1 MTKKRSI
8 GSAFVADNREVARD
22 TVILRLDF
30 PLNQE
35 VRAGQFAMLH
45 PLRAGCLLPRPFSI
59 LSSDADGLEVLVK
72 RVGKGSDALAGLT
85 PGDEIRVLAPL
96 GNGFDTERLSRAPS
110 ILVAGGVGI
119 VPLHMLAKSL
129 SEASAPV
136 GRLVFGAQT
145 PADLPVE
152 LFGDGTWQ
160 LWVEEGA
167 TGELQHGRVTAGL
180 SQALEEYEDAT
191 VVTCGPTPM
200 MRAVA
205 EMASDA
211 GRQVWVCLEEQM
223 GCGSGV
229 CRSCVLPSRPPTRM
243 LTVCKDGPVFALEDI
258 EFLSSAE
265 VAL

>member
-1 MTKKRSI
+1 MTQRSI
-8 GSAFVADNREVARD
+8 GSAVVADNRRVARD
-22 TVILRLDF
+22 TVVLRLDF
-30 PLNQE
+30 PLNDA

-59 LSSDADGLEVLVK
+59 LSSDCDGFEVLVK
-72 RVGKGSDALAGLT
+72 RVGKGSEALADLD

-96 GNGFDTERLSRAPS
+96 GNGFDAERLSRTPT

-129 SEASAPV
+129 KDRSAPAD
-136 GRLVFGAQT
+136 RLIFGAQT
-145 PADLPVE
+145 PADLPRE
-152 LFGDGTWQ
+152 LFSDGSWQ

-167 TGELQHGRVTAGL
+167 NGDLQQGRVTAGL
-180 SQALEEYEDAT
+180 SRALEEFTEAA

-205 EMASDA
+205 EMASYA

-229 CRSCVLPSRPPTRM
+229 CRSCVLPSTPPTRM

-258 EFLSSAE
+258 DFLSSAE
-265 VAL
+265 IAL

>member
-1 MTKKRSI
+1 
-8 GSAFVADNREVARD
+8 E
-22 TVILRLDF
+22 TVILRLEFALRDA
-30 PLNQE
+30 

-59 LSSDADGLEVLVK
+59 LSVDSSGFEVLVK
-72 RVGKGSDALAGLT
+72 RVGKGSDALADLV

-96 GNGFDTERLSRAPS
+96 GNGFNIESLSRTPS

-119 VPLHMLAKSL
+119 VPLHMLAGAL
-129 SEASAPV
+129 ADV
-136 GRLVFGAQT
+136 GSPSQRLLFGAQA
-145 PADLPVE
+145 PVDLPHE

-167 TGELQHGRVTAGL
+167 TDDLHHGLVTAGL
-180 SQALEEYEDAT
+180 SQALEEFTDAA
-191 VVTCGPTPM
+191 VICCGPVQM

-205 EMASDA
+205 EMASKA

-229 CRSCVLPSRPPTRM
+229 CRSCVLPSAPPTRM
-243 LTVCKDGPVFALEDI
+243 LTVCDDGPVFALDDI
-258 EFLSSAE
+258 EFLSPAKVGS
-265 VAL
+265 